1 MIEPRVEQVISED
14 NAQPAAE
21 SEHPHASST
30 KRGLL
35 WVSLT
40 ALGVVYGDIGTSPLY
55 ALRECFLGKNAL
67 LPTPANV
74 LGVLSLIFWSLTLV
88 ISIKYLIYVMRADN
102 RGEGGI
108 LALMALLGPEEQVR
122 ARGRGLLIVLG
133 LFGAALLYGDGI
145 ITPAISV
152 LSAVEGLNVATPA
165 FEQFVVPITLGILI
179 MLFLVQSRGT
189 AGIGAVFGPI
199 MMVWF
204 LTLAVMGI
212 GGIIHKPD
220 VLVAL
225 NPLYGIRLFFNH
237 FDAAFLVLGAV
248 FLVVTGGEALY
259 ADMGHFGR
267 LPIRAAWFTVVL
279 PALLLNYFGQGALL
293 IEDTQDL
300 FHPFFHL
307 APDWALYPLVL
318 LATIATIIAS
328 QAVISGA
335 FSLTRQAVQLG
346 YFPRLHIVQTSSE
359 EIGQVYIP
367 LVNWL
372 LMIATLALVIA
383 FRRSA
388 NLAAAYGM
396 AISTTMIITTLLA
409 YFIARERWGWSKLT
423 TLLVTAGFLIID
435 LIFFGANIIKIL
447 DGGWL
452 PLLIGALIFILMK
465 AWKRGRKELAQRLPQ
480 EAGTL
485 PLFLKELA
493 KNPPVRVPGT
503 AIFMTGRGHGPPLI
517 LRHHLEHNQALHQRV
532 ILLTVVT
539 EDTPRVSPKD
549 RLEIKKLDQGFY
561 RVIVHFGFMESPS
574 VPNALRL
581 GHHFELTVD
590 PDKATYYVGHLT
602 LIPDDMPSAMSGWRK
617 NLFGFM
623 TRNATPS
630 ILFYHLPPAQVVE
643 LGIQVE
649 F

>member
-1 MIEPRVEQVISED
+1 MIEQRVEQVISESD
-14 NAQPAAE
+14 DQAAAE
-21 SEHPHASST
+21 SEHAHSSP
-30 KRGLL
+30 KRSLL

-55 ALRECFLGKNAL
+55 ALRECFIGKNAL
-67 LPTPANV
+67 APTPVNV

-88 ISIKYLIYVMRADN
+88 ISVKYLLYVMRADN

-108 LALMALLGPEEQVR
+108 LALMALLGPEERVR
-122 ARGRGLLIVLG
+122 AHGRGLLIVLG

-165 FEQFVVPITLGILI
+165 FDQFVVPITLGILI
-179 MLFLVQSRGT
+179 LLFLVQSRGT
-189 AGIGAVFGPI
+189 AGIGAIFGPI

-204 LTLAVMGI
+204 ATLAVMGI
-212 GGIIHKPD
+212 GGIIQRPD

-225 NPLYGIRLFFNH
+225 NPLYSIRLFLNH

-293 IEDTQDL
+293 MQETQDL
-300 FHPFFHL
+300 HHPFFHL
-307 APDWALYPLVL
+307 APNWALYPLVI

-346 YFPRLHIVQTSSE
+346 YFPRLRIVQTSSE
-359 EIGQVYIP
+359 EIGQIYIP

-396 AISTTMIITTLLA
+396 AISTTMVITTLLA

-423 TLLVTAGFLIID
+423 TLLITAGFLLID
-435 LIFFGANIIKIL
+435 FIFLGANMLKFL

-452 PLLIGALIFILMK
+452 PLLIGALVFVLMK
-465 AWKRGRKELAQRLPQ
+465 AWKRGRKELAERLPQ
-480 EAGTL
+480 KAGTL
-485 PLFLKELA
+485 APFLEEMA
-493 KNPPVRVPGT
+493 KDPPVRVPGT
-503 AIFMTGRGHGPPLI
+503 AIFMTGRDQGPPLI
-517 LRHHLEHNQALHQRV
+517 LRHHLEHNQALHERV

-539 EDTPRVSPKD
+539 EDTPRVSPQD
-549 RLEIKKLDQGFY
+549 RLEIKEFDQGFS
-561 RVIVHFGFMESPS
+561 RVIVHFGFMESPD
-574 VPNALRL
+574 VPEALQAGEQSGL
-581 GHHFELTVD
+581 KVD
-590 PDKATYYVGHLT
+590 PDQTTYYVGRLT
-602 LIPDDMPSAMSGWRK
+602 LIPADTPSTMPRWRK
-617 NLFGFM
+617 KLFAFM
-623 TRNATPS
+623 SRNAAPS
-630 ILFYHLPPAQVVE
+630 IRFYHLPPAQVVE